1 MISAM
6 ATRAPIVGLW
16 AHRWGDL
23 AGRTGVGRYARS
35 LAEALADLDG
45 PCEYERRGGQEAGPA
60 TGRPTL
66 RRSWPP
72 RRALHASW
80 LATGR
85 PNLERVAAPTDLLH
99 VLFPSFPV
107 PTRAPQVGTIHD
119 LFVLDHPEWFGRGEH
134 RAVTDSTRR
143 LAAEAA
149 RIVAVSDHVAAQLVD
164 RLGVERDRIVVIG
177 HGVDVARRTTGSIPA
192 ALDGRAY
199 VVAVG
204 AGTDR
209 KHLAVVLDALA
220 RVEDLE
226 LALVGPAGPA
236 TAALARRAADLGIAG
251 RVHQLGLVPDDVLA
265 AVLRGAVALVHPSLD
280 EGFGLPPLEA
290 MAAGTPAVVSRSG
303 ALPEVVGDA
312 ALIVDPHDPDGW
324 AAELDSLRTDPD
336 RRARLVA
343 AGLAHVASHTWA
355 AAATATAA
363 VHTAVLADGPQT

>member
-23 AGRTGVGRYARS
+23 ATRTGVGRYALS

-45 PCEYERRGGQEAGPA
+45 PHAYERRGGQEAGSA
-60 TGRPTL
+60 TGRPVL

-85 PNLERVAAPTDLLH
+85 PRLERVAPPTDLLH

-134 RAVTDSTRR
+134 RAVTASTRR
-143 LAAEAA
+143 LAAEAE

-164 RLGVERDRIVVIG
+164 RLDIERDRIVVIG
-177 HGVDVARRTTGSIPA
+177 HGVDVARGTGGSVPA
-192 ALDGRAY
+192 ALGRAY

-220 RVEDLE
+220 RVEGLE
-226 LALVGPAGPA
+226 LALVGPPGAATPA
-236 TAALARRAADLGIAG
+236 LVRRATELGVDR
-251 RVHQLGLVPDDVLA
+251 RVHHLGLVPDDVLA

-312 ALIVDPHDPDGW
+312 AIIVDPHDPDGW
-324 AAELDSLRTDPD
+324 AAALDSLRTDPD

-343 AGLAHVASHTWA
+343 AGLAHVTPRTWA

-363 VHTAVLADGPQT
+363 VHAAVLGERERP